1 MGSYCVGENHAPV
14 YWNVKLKQRA
24 LELLA
29 HDSVL
34 GVARRGKTFRPV
46 EANTGDR
53 AADTFVL
60 REGSA
65 FYVAIFNYRLTSETK
80 TVDLARVGASPRQKC
95 HITELWSG
103 TALTVQG
110 TLSTILEGSQ
120 SKLFLLQP

>member
-1 MGSYCVGENHAPV
+1 MCIAPAGAASRKSASNQPAQQLDKCLLVFRWVRASAQETAAPGVYMGSYCVGENYAPV

-34 GVARRGKTFRPV
+34 GVARRAKTFRPV

-60 REGSA
+60 R
-65 FYVAIFNYRLTSETK
+65 
-80 TVDLARVGASPRQKC
+80 
-95 HITELWSG
+95 
-103 TALTVQG
+103 
-110 TLSTILEGSQ
+110 
-120 SKLFLLQP
+120 